1 MTGCILSLL
10 ALFVA
15 CGGDSG
21 PGTAPP
27 VLTPNVVKPTPTPA
41 STPAPTV
48 AEAPPTSTL
57 PPTANEVAPTPAPTS
72 AATVPTPT
80 PTPTPALEPTP
91 APAPTAEE
99 RRAANEE
106 MAFELIRS
114 LADSTRGST
123 LAFDV
128 DMELSVNRDGTVAIV
143 PVGFDGDFQGGVLLG
158 GLATY
163 SRGELSVGV
172 PAEGNST
179 DVISVPGRAYVPD
192 ETTGVWE
199 EIPLSVDR
207 TVFPDPRSFIFNFRQ
222 GTDHLTDV
230 RVIGEE
236 DVEGDSTVVISAG
249 SSEIE
254 IFGSPGDFDITYWF
268 ARDDDRLIMVEM
280 RGELVI
286 GEDNLLARHF
296 EPGVV
301 DLGLTAR
308 FSEYGKPVEVL
319 SPELIYGTFGHKAL
333 LLDDGRVLV
342 SGGFNGVANNN
353 VVIPFPSAYSQIYSP
368 DTGLW
373 KAVGGLPT
381 EEGDRATGPILQNSA
396 VKLPDGSVLVFGID
410 FGDDETSSGVVYQL
424 NQALDT
430 WEFVADG
437 GLPRFETSML
447 VLPDGRVLV
456 AGGVDLSG
464 EGSSSIYPDVSPH
477 VEIFDP
483 ATGSWARGSDMPQAG
498 SRPLHEFVL
507 LPDQPDG
514 RVLAIYDDF
523 WDSEGPISRIYDP
536 AKDTWGVTGPMRL
549 VRGTPVAIVLVDGRV
564 LLTTA
569 GDSLSDGRA
578 ASYLYDPESNTWET
592 DDNRDTRIVRPL
604 NHARENH
611 ALTLLPD
618 GRVLAS
624 GGDDFFEGAAA
635 QDHRGIT
642 EIFDPATGEWAE
654 GPKLHELRTNHTATL
669 LLDGRI
675 LLTGGIG
682 LVVEKDEIAPT
693 FTTELIEP

>member
-1 MTGCILSLL
+1 
-10 ALFVA
+10 
-15 CGGDSG
+15 
-21 PGTAPP
+21 
-27 VLTPNVVKPTPTPA
+27 
-41 STPAPTV
+41 
-48 AEAPPTSTL
+48 
-57 PPTANEVAPTPAPTS
+57 
-72 AATVPTPT
+72 
-80 PTPTPALEPTP
+80 
-91 APAPTAEE
+91 
-99 RRAANEE
+99 
-106 MAFELIRS
+106 
-114 LADSTRGST
+114 
-123 LAFDV
+123 
-128 DMELSVNRDGTVAIV
+128 MELGVNRDGTVAIV

-207 TVFPDPRSFIFNFRQ
+207 TVFPDPRAFIFNFRQ

-268 ARDDDRLIMVEM
+268 AKDDDRLIMVEM

-286 GEDNLLARHF
+286 GEDNLLARHLV
-296 EPGVV
+296 PGSV
-301 DLGLTAR
+301 DLELTVR

-333 LLDDGRVLV
+333 LLDDGRVPV
-342 SGGFNGVANNN
+342 SGGFNGAANNN
-353 VVIPFPSAYSQIYSP
+353 VVIPFPVAYSQIYSP

-424 NQALDT
+424 NQTLDT

-437 GLPRFETSML
+437 GVPRFETSML
-447 VLPDGRVLV
+447 VLPDGSVLV

-483 ATGSWARGSDMPQAG
+483 ATGSRARVMGTGPFLELLL
-498 SRPLHEFVL
+498 LH
-507 LPDQPDG
+507 DG
-514 RVLAIYDDF
+514 RVLALHGDFRNDD
-523 WDSEGPISRIYDP
+523 GTTAQLYDP
-536 AKDTWGVTGPMRL
+536 ATDTWSFTGPMPSVNGLPVGL
-549 VRGTPVAIVLVDGRV
+549 VLNDGRV
-564 LLTTA
+564 LVTDA
-569 GDSLSDGRA
+569 PAYSSA
-578 ASYLYDPESNTWET
+578 VASESYLYDPESNTWET
-592 DDNRDTRIVRPL
+592 NEECDTRIVRSM
-604 NHARENH
+604 NRARENH

-635 QDHRGIT
+635 QDHQGIT

-693 FTTELIEP
+693 FTTEFIEP

>member
-1 MTGCILSLL
+1 
-10 ALFVA
+10 
-15 CGGDSG
+15 
-21 PGTAPP
+21 
-27 VLTPNVVKPTPTPA
+27 
-41 STPAPTV
+41 
-48 AEAPPTSTL
+48 
-57 PPTANEVAPTPAPTS
+57 
-72 AATVPTPT
+72 
-80 PTPTPALEPTP
+80 
-91 APAPTAEE
+91 
-99 RRAANEE
+99 
-106 MAFELIRS
+106 
-114 LADSTRGST
+114 
-123 LAFDV
+123 
-128 DMELSVNRDGTVAIV
+128 MELGVNRDGTVAIV

-207 TVFPDPRSFIFNFRQ
+207 TVFPDPRAFIFNFRQ

-268 ARDDDRLIMVEM
+268 AKDDDRLIMVEM

-286 GEDNLLARHF
+286 GEDNLLARHLV
-296 EPGVV
+296 PGSV
-301 DLGLTAR
+301 DLELTVR

-333 LLDDGRVLV
+333 LLDDGRVPV
-342 SGGFNGVANNN
+342 SGGFNGAANNN
-353 VVIPFPSAYSQIYSP
+353 VVIPFPVAYSQIYSP

-424 NQALDT
+424 NQTLDT

-437 GLPRFETSML
+437 GVPRFETSML
-447 VLPDGRVLV
+447 VLPDGSVLV

-483 ATGSWARGSDMPQAG
+483 ATGSRARVMGTGPFLELLL
-498 SRPLHEFVL
+498 LH
-507 LPDQPDG
+507 DG
-514 RVLAIYDDF
+514 RVLALHGDFRNDD
-523 WDSEGPISRIYDP
+523 GTTAQLYDP
-536 AKDTWGVTGPMRL
+536 ATDTWSFTGPMPSVNGLPVGL
-549 VRGTPVAIVLVDGRV
+549 VLNDGRV
-564 LLTTA
+564 LVTDA
-569 GDSLSDGRA
+569 PAYSSA
-578 ASYLYDPESNTWET
+578 VASESYLYDPESNTWET
-592 DDNRDTRIVRPL
+592 NEEWDTRIVRSM
-604 NHARENH
+604 NRARENH

-635 QDHRGIT
+635 QDHQGIT

-693 FTTELIEP
+693 FTTEFIEP